1 MLVRGIRG
9 ATTVTTNDADEIL
22 LATTELLNKIVQ
34 ENKIDPEHISHVWIT
49 MTQDLDATFPARAVR
64 TIPGW
69 ELVPIM
75 CSLEIPVAGSLPM
88 CIRIMLNVNTD
99 KAQAEI
105 HHVYLNEA
113 AKLRPDLVDR
123 TQTLS

>member
-34 ENKIDPEHISHVWIT
+34 ENTIDPEQISHVWIT

-64 TIPGW
+64 TIEGW

-99 KAQAEI
+99 KTQAEI
-105 HHVYLNEA
+105 HHIYLNEA
-113 AKLRPDLVDR
+113 AKLRPDLVER